1 MRSLVPHGRTLQ
13 MTMHGSWQQAGDPV
27 RCEGQ
32 DHEGTRKGRGPG
44 LWVGPQST
52 VWGVVLGGE
61 NERTILGREGVELT
75 GNGAGSRSER
85 LGLGGGTARLPGVHT
100 FGAGL
105 LVIFTR
111 FW

>member
-1 MRSLVPHGRTLQ
+1 
-13 MTMHGSWQQAGDPV
+13 MHGSWQQAGDPV

-44 LWVGPQST
+44 LW
-52 VWGVVLGGE
+52 E
-61 NERTILGREGVELT
+61 NEEVTILGREGVELT

-100 FGAGL
+100 FGSGP
-105 LVIFTR
+105 LVILTR

>member
-1 MRSLVPHGRTLQ
+1 MKEL
-13 MTMHGSWQQAGDPV
+13 
-27 RCEGQ
+27 
-32 DHEGTRKGRGPG
+32 GRGVVQG
-44 LWVGPQST
+44 CG
-52 VWGVVLGGE
+52 WGRKVLFGAWFFGGE

>member
-1 MRSLVPHGRTLQ
+1 MGGAAKYCL
-13 MTMHGSWQQAGDPV
+13 
-27 RCEGQ
+27 
-32 DHEGTRKGRGPG
+32 GRGF
-44 LWVGPQST
+44 W
-52 VWGVVLGGE
+52 GGE

-75 GNGAGSRSER
+75 ENGAGSRSER